1 MIIMLGGLRAAFA
14 LPICNSAIRKDVT
27 TMAWNPYTDQKNRAY
42 QNILTTL
49 FPEQTKTIP
58 RIIVWSIIFLTD
70 LILGIGG
77 AAYYGL
83 LQFDRFRTSNELM
96 LVGGLLVLVIVG
108 IFWLQGYIWYT
119 IVRFFERRNQ
129 LD

>member
-1 MIIMLGGLRAAFA
+1 
-14 LPICNSAIRKDVT
+14 
-27 TMAWNPYTDQKNRAY
+27 MAPNPYSDQKNRAY

-49 FPEQTKTIP
+49 FPEQTKTLP

-70 LILGIGG
+70 LIFGIGG

-96 LVGGLLVLVIVG
+96 LAGGLLVLVIVG
-108 IFWLQGYIWYT
+108 VFWVQGYVWYA
-119 IVRFFERRNQ
+119 IVKFFKKRKQ

>member
-1 MIIMLGGLRAAFA
+1 
-14 LPICNSAIRKDVT
+14 
-27 TMAWNPYTDQKNRAY
+27 MAYNPYSDQKNRAY
-42 QNILTTL
+42 QSILTTL

-58 RIIVWSIIFLTD
+58 RIIVWSIIFLLD

-77 AAYYGL
+77 AAYWGL

-96 LVGGLLVLVIVG
+96 LVGGLLVLAIVG
-108 IFWLQGYIWYT
+108 IFWLQGYIWYA
-119 IVRFFERRNQ
+119 IVRFFQRRNQ

>member
-1 MIIMLGGLRAAFA
+1 
-14 LPICNSAIRKDVT
+14 
-27 TMAWNPYTDQKNRAY
+27 MAPNPYSDQKNRAY

-49 FPEQTKTIP
+49 FPEQTKTLP

-96 LVGGLLVLVIVG
+96 LAGGLLVLVIVG
-108 IFWLQGYIWYT
+108 VFWVQGYVWYA
-119 IVRFFERRNQ
+119 IVKFFKKRKQ

>member
-1 MIIMLGGLRAAFA
+1 M
-14 LPICNSAIRKDVT
+14 
-27 TMAWNPYTDQKNRAY
+27 NPYSDQKNKAY

-58 RIIVWSIIFLTD
+58 RIIVWSIIFLAD

-77 AAYYGL
+77 AVYLGL
-83 LQFDRFRTSNELM
+83 LQFDRFRTTNEMM
-96 LVGGLLVLVIVG
+96 LVGGLVVLIIVG
-108 IFWLQGYIWYT
+108 IFWLQGFIWYT
-119 IVRFFERRNQ
+119 VVNFFKKRNQ